1 MIKRLVIAALGIL
14 FFRTGFAQKSTVR
27 ATDRVAPV
35 KLTSA
40 SDTMQYTLGAFV
52 AQWINSNGFLISNPT
67 LFLNGMDDMFKNRP
81 RLIPDSSIGPRVA
94 AYQRAGQLERAA
106 RQEQQLFAALRDRP
120 GVGMLPNGVR
130 YVILKTGKGL
140 HPSEADSVEMNLIAK
155 LADGTV
161 VEDTYQNKRTF
172 IATTN
177 SFFPGLNDALPMMS
191 EGSRWQLFIP
201 AVLAYGERG
210 TTLIPPNSALII
222 EVELVAVRT
231 PKK

>member
-1 MIKRLVIAALGIL
+1 MTFVSLNVIA
-14 FFRTGFAQKSTVR
+14 QKQSAKGNNNVQ
-27 ATDRVAPV
+27 APV
-35 KLTSA
+35 KLVSA
-40 SDTMQYTLGAFV
+40 ADTMQYTLGAFV
-52 AQWINSNGFLISNPT
+52 AQWINSNGFLITSPA

-94 AYQRAGQLERAA
+94 AYQRAGQLERAI

-201 AVLAYGERG
+201 AILAYGERG
-210 TTLIPPNSALII
+210 TTLIPPNSALVI